1 MNALYVALAALA
13 GALLPFQALINARIA
28 AQLNGGAVMGT
39 LVNFV
44 IGTAVVCLALVAMR
58 APVPAMSQLAS
69 APWWA
74 WLGGVMGAFFVLTA
88 TLTVNKLGAAGLSA
102 VIITGQL
109 ISALALDHYGIL
121 GASHGLSM
129 SRVAGA
135 AFLLVGVYL
144 ILRPT
149 A

>member
-1 MNALYVALAALA
+1 MNAFYIAIAGVA

-28 AQLNGGAVMGT
+28 AQLTGPVIGT
-39 LVNFV
+39 LVNFI
-44 IGTAVVCLALVAMR
+44 IGAAATSLALIVMR
-58 APVPAMSQLAS
+58 APTPSISQITS
-69 APWWA
+69 TPWWA

-88 TLTVNKLGAAGLSA
+88 TLTVHKLGAAGLSA
-102 VIITGQL
+102 IVIAGQL
-109 ISALALDHYGIL
+109 ISALALDHFGLL
-121 GASHGLSM
+121 GASHGLSP
-129 SRVAGA
+129 SRIAGA